1 MQIKEYTALW
11 NEMPIVVKDVRLV
24 QAKPGRKAETYQLPT
39 HGFIYMAEGSAR
51 MQLDNMDYTVEPFH
65 VLHAGKGM
73 KLTVH
78 PLGDG
83 RHVEYYLLLYRPEP
97 VGGRAATKHLT
108 ALADRFG
115 IAYEVRP
122 SSAIQL
128 SEYAREMH
136 AGWESGNELRR
147 YGVRTLFMR
156 FVYEVLRQLHGA
168 DRQAFNDD
176 PVDRAIRYINE
187 HYERPLTVDSLAST
201 LGCSPRHLNRLFRK
215 SGIDSSPSGYLLG
228 VRMEKAGELLGQDRW
243 TVQEIA
249 ARVGYEDVY
258 NFSRMFKKHTGMS
271 PTVYR
276 QRHAGPNL
284 PSRMSDSSIVKQA
297 DSLYID
303 NYSQKEKDSGGVTM
317 TYNYS
322 RRSAMWMLLLSFS
335 LLLGACSTPTAGN
348 GTSASTEQSAS
359 QTVATTE
366 GGRVITHDLGSTE
379 VVGTPSRVVVL
390 EQGFTQTVA
399 ALEVKPVGVADDNK
413 PERFP
418 QDTLAYIEGYESVG
432 TRSEPNL
439 EVIRT
444 LKPDLI
450 IADTNRHTN
459 VYEELSA
466 IAPTIAFPND
476 KANYEQIVASTRAI
490 GQALDKEEQAE
501 ALLAEHASNLEQL
514 KESIEPDQSVLI
526 IAPSEEDGHDFEV
539 RTTSSFH
546 GSFLK
551 NAGLNYAL
559 EDAETSSQQ
568 LTIEQLLAIDPQ
580 HILILI
586 NEDTDSVLEA
596 QKENLLWNQLQA
608 VQNGQAREVE
618 LATWSRQRSIPALN
632 GIMDEAAGYF

>member
-1 MQIKEYTALW
+1 
-11 NEMPIVVKDVRLV
+11 MPIMVKDIRLV
-24 QAKPGRKAETYQLPT
+24 QAKSGTKAETYQLPT

-51 MQLDNMDYTVEPFH
+51 IQLDDIHYTVEPFH
-65 VLHAGKGM
+65 VLHAGRGM

-78 PLGDG
+78 PLGDD
-83 RHVEYYLLLYRPEP
+83 RVVEYYLLLYRPEP
-97 VGGRAATKHLT
+97 AGGRAAVKHLT
-108 ALADRFG
+108 TLEDRFG
-115 IAYEVRP
+115 IQYEVRP

-128 SEYAREMH
+128 SEYAREMKT
-136 AGWESGNELRR
+136 GWESDNELRR
-147 YGVRTLFMR
+147 YGVRTLFMQ
-156 FVYEVLRQLHGA
+156 FVYEVLRQLHGT
-168 DRQAFNDD
+168 DSRAFRDD
-176 PVDRAIRYINE
+176 PVDRAIRYIDE
-187 HYERPLTVDSLAST
+187 HYERPFTVDSLASM

-215 SGIDSSPSGYLLG
+215 SSIGSSPSVYLLG
-228 VRMEKAGELLGQDRW
+228 VRMERAGELLRQERW
-243 TVQEIA
+243 TVQEVA

-258 NFSRMFKKHTGMS
+258 SFSRMFKKHTGMS

-276 QRHAGPNL
+276 QRRSGPNM
-284 PSRMSDSSIVKQA
+284 PSLMSDSSIARQA

-303 NYSQKEKDSGGVTM
+303 NYSQKEKDSGGITIM
-317 TYNYS
+317 YDYS

-335 LLLGACSTPTAGN
+335 LLLGACSTPTTGT
-348 GTSASTEQSAS
+348 GTSAAGSAEQSAS
-359 QTVATTE
+359 QTASATE

-418 QDTLAYIEGYESVG
+418 QDTLAYIKGYESVG

-466 IAPTIAFPND
+466 IAPTLVFPND
-476 KANYEQIVASTRAI
+476 KANYEQIIASTRAI
-490 GQALDKEEQAE
+490 GQALDKEEQTE
-501 ALLAEHASNLEQL
+501 ALLAEHARNMEEL
-514 KESIEPDQSVLI
+514 KQSIEPNQSVLI

-539 RTTSSFH
+539 RTASSFH

-551 NAGLNYAL
+551 TAGLDYAL
-559 EDAETSSQQ
+559 EDAETASQQ
-568 LTIEQLLAIDPQ
+568 MTIEQLLAIDPL